1 MKQRFSLLPKYVA
14 KRLTPSVLDMPAWRV
29 EEHMKVRHAVILSTA
44 FVLFWD
50 HSAVGA
56 PQSSAEGNRKTSDVD
71 SSHPQ
76 NDDEKYKFSV
86 RSNLVLLPT
95 RVQRKNGET
104 IYGLKQEQF
113 IVEDNGEPQQVHLEE
128 DPEVTGLSLVV
139 AVQCSRFG
147 EAELEKFKGLATMIE
162 GIVGEA
168 PHEVAVVSY
177 GEGPYLL
184 GDFSSRDDDTRF
196 ALSRLQRCGDFHAVT
211 IDTVNYAIHLL
222 KRRQNRYRRAILLI
236 SETRDHGSHSKLNQ
250 VIAELGVSDTVIYSV
265 AFSPVRDEL
274 LGLLRNGMEGRQ
286 TPPPA
291 PSPFPTGPPRASPT
305 PTPTPAP
312 APTPNTPEPI
322 YLDHAP
328 ALSPDPKILL
338 IANALRHST
347 ASELASLSG
356 GEYINFTTPKGFEKA
371 LQRVANHVHDYY
383 LLSFKPGPSPALG
396 LHSLQVS
403 VPDYPDAIIQTRRSY
418 WSGILEEQTPEGK

>member
-1 MKQRFSLLPKYVA
+1 MQV
-14 KRLTPSVLDMPAWRV
+14 WQV
-29 EEHMKVRHAVILSTA
+29 EELMKVRHAVILSTA
-44 FVLFWD
+44 VVFFWD
-50 HSAVGA
+50 HSGA
-56 PQSSAEGNRKTSDVD
+56 GAQQSSGESNKPSETD
-71 SSHPQ
+71 SARAK

-95 RVQRKNGET
+95 RVQRRNGET

-113 IVEDNGEPQQVHLEE
+113 IVEDNGVRQQIHLEE

-168 PHEVAVVSY
+168 PHEVAIVSY

-184 GDFSSRDDDTRF
+184 GDFSSRNEDTRF

-222 KRRQNRYRRAILLI
+222 KRRQNRYRRVVLLI
-236 SETRDHGSHSKLNQ
+236 SETRDHGSHSKLHE

-265 AFSPVRDEL
+265 AFSPARDEL
-274 LGLLRNGMEGRQ
+274 KDLLRKGMEGRQ
-286 TPPPA
+286 PPPPA

-312 APTPNTPEPI
+312 SPAPTPTTPEPI

-328 ALSPDPKILL
+328 QFPSPPPAILH
-338 IANALRHST
+338 IVNALRHST

-356 GEYINFTTPKGFEKA
+356 GEYINFTTPKSFEKA

-383 LLSFKPGPSPALG
+383 LLSFKPGGPSPGLG
-396 LHSLQVS
+396 LHSLEVS
-403 VPDYPDAIIQTRRSY
+403 VPDYPDAVIQTRRSY
-418 WSGILEEQTPEGK
+418 WSGILEEQPTEPK

>member
-1 MKQRFSLLPKYVA
+1 MLQEGA
-14 KRLTPSVLDMPAWRV
+14 TPAVLDMQVWRR
-29 EEHMKVRHAVILSTA
+29 EKRMKVRHAVILSTA
-44 FVLFWD
+44 VVLFWD
-50 HSAVGA
+50 HSAAGA
-56 PQSSAEGNRKTSDVD
+56 PQSSTEANRKTSDVD

-95 RVQRKNGET
+95 RVQRRNGET
-104 IYGLKQEQF
+104 IYGLKPEQF
-113 IVEDNGEPQQVHLEE
+113 IVEDNGVRQQVHLEE

-139 AVQCSRFG
+139 AVQCSRFA

-184 GDFSSRDDDTRF
+184 GDFSSRDEDTRF

-222 KRRQNRYRRAILLI
+222 KRRQNRYRRAVLLI
-236 SETRDHGSHSKLNQ
+236 SETRDHGSHSRLHE

-265 AFSPVRDEL
+265 AFSPARDEL
-274 LGLLRNGMEGRQ
+274 KDLLRNGMEGRQ
-286 TPPPA
+286 PPPPA

-305 PTPTPAP
+305 PTPTPAA
-312 APTPNTPEPI
+312 APTPTTPEPI

-328 ALSPDPKILL
+328 RFPSPPPEILH
-338 IANALRHST
+338 IVNALRHST

-356 GEYINFTTPKGFEKA
+356 GEYINFTTSKSFEKA

-403 VPDYPDAIIQTRRSY
+403 VPDYPDAVIQTRRSY
-418 WSGILEEQTPEGK
+418 WSGILEAQPAETK